1 MATTSRR
8 PLLAGC
14 FMPFDLL
21 DLLARERRWCELLL
35 TTISIRAELR
45 PLDAKPIADEL
56 ISRSLKRRVRALRN

>member
-8 PLLAGC
+8 PPPAGC
-14 FMPFDLL
+14 FMPSDFL

-45 PLDAKPIADEL
+45 SLDAKSIADEL
-56 ISRSLKRRVRALRN
+56 ISRSLKRRVQALRN

>member
-1 MATTSRR
+1 
-8 PLLAGC
+8 
-14 FMPFDLL
+14 MPFDLL